1 MVEGTNEI
9 LANIKKLQMN
19 NQRVARKA
27 VKEAGELTEK
37 ILQKNTAKDTGAL
50 SADTTVSGI
59 RGSGNAEMEVD
70 IGFGTKEGWRAHFPD
85 SGTIYQR
92 AQNFSERTV
101 EEARPQV
108 IELYEERIKEGLEI

>member
-50 SADTTVSGI
+50 
-59 RGSGNAEMEVD
+59 
-70 IGFGTKEGWRAHFPD
+70 
-85 SGTIYQR
+85 
-92 AQNFSERTV
+92 
-101 EEARPQV
+101 
-108 IELYEERIKEGLEI
+108 